1 VRPVLPTLLIL
12 LQVCG
17 ICQYSNNIETACILF
32 AQPQVLAL
40 GLYFFIGLKD
50 YLPNVAVME
59 LLLVRLN
66 VQTEPIPEHTLADH
80 PKNLFLFI
88 GVAVNVICVP
98 LG

>member
-1 VRPVLPTLLIL
+1 VRPVLPTLLIV

-17 ICQYSNNIETACILF
+17 ICQYSYNIETACIF
-32 AQPQVLAL
+32 YAHPQVLAL
-40 GLYFFIGLKD
+40 GVCFFIWLKD

-66 VQTEPIPEHTLADH
+66 VQTEPIPEHTPADH
-80 PKNLFLFI
+80 PKNFILFI
-88 GVAVNVICVP
+88 GVAVKVICVP